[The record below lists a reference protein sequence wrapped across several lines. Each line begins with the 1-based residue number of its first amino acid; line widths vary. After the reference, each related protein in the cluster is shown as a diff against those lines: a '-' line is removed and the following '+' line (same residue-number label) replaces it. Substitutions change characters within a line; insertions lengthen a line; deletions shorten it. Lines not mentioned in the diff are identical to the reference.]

1 MDERL
6 LLIKMAVRPRKNSH
20 YVKKTYVARG
30 RYAFGLSVALGTLL
44 PVFCLL
50 FGTA

>member
-6 LLIKMAVRPRKNSH
+6 LLIKMLVRPWTNSH
-20 YVKKTYVARG
+20 YVKKTYVVRG
-30 RYAFGLSVALGTLL
+30 RYAFGLSVALGTLFS
-44 PVFCLL
+44 VFSLL